1 MYHYKREQKKTK
13 EIKKQKEK
21 RSKSLVTVLEEV
33 AKISGI
39 IFESHQRGSSV
50 QTSGYQ
56 MEALNLTKNEFPPG
70 ISKKILSGHQ
80 LLVT

>member
-1 MYHYKREQKKTK
+1 MLHKIKFQNNIYMYHYKRKQKKTK
-13 EIKKQKEK
+13 ETKKQKEK

-50 QTSGYQ
+50 
-56 MEALNLTKNEFPPG
+56 
-70 ISKKILSGHQ
+70 
-80 LLVT
+80 